1 MKEKLRVE
9 LKKIRNSLSQR
20 EVHRKSNKIKKKLLE
35 MDEFKQAHY
44 IAFYVSYNNEVH
56 THDMIKDSL
65 AAGKQVVVP
74 ISNKKNKCLL
84 LSKLERWN
92 ELEVGA
98 YGILEPMKQHVKEIS
113 IGIIDIVIVPG
124 IAFDEYG
131 HRIGHGMG
139 YYDDL
144 LKTSL
149 NAVHIGLAFEF
160 QIVDTI
166 PVEEQDVPVDK
177 IVTEKRIIERYKEY

>member
-1 MKEKLRVE
+1 M
-9 LKKIRNSLSQR
+9 RNNLSQR
-20 EVHRKSNKIKKKLLE
+20 EIRRKSNQIKKKLLE
-35 MDEFKQAHY
+35 TDEFKQAY
-44 IAFYVSYNNEVH
+44 CIAFYVSYNNEVH

-65 AAGKQVVVP
+65 VNRKQVVVP
-74 ISNKKNKCLL
+74 VTNKENKCLL

-113 IGIIDIVIVPG
+113 IGIIDIIIVPG
-124 IAFDEYG
+124 VVFDEYG

-160 QIVDTI
+160 QIVDAL
-166 PVEEQDVPVDK
+166 PAEEQDVPVDK
-177 IVTEKRIIERYKEY
+177 IVTEKRIIERYEE